1 MWKGV
6 DVSKW
11 NGKADW
17 KAAAGSG
24 IRFAMV
30 RAATGGRSGGCT
42 RDPLFE
48 YHVTQAAE
56 AGLRVGAYLY
66 SYAMSVE
73 AAVSE
78 AKALLELLEPLRGK
92 ITFPVA
98 FDCEETA
105 QTALGRRTLTAMA
118 NAFCKTVGD
127 AGYRTL
133 VYANPNWLKRYYD
146 AEALN
151 APVWLAQWAKTPTWT
166 GKYELWQYSD
176 SGSVPGFSG
185 NVDLNIAYTGYE
197 ERPGRA
203 EEAIERLS
211 QEGLIDSPG
220 YWKQVTGGEKQASAA
235 NVAALL
241 EKWAASLPGA

>member
-48 YHVTQAAE
+48 YHVTQAAA

-78 AKALLELLEPLRGK
+78 ARALLELLEPLRGK

-133 VYANPNWLKRYYD
+133 VYANPNWLKRYYNAD
-146 AEALN
+146 ALN

-176 SGSVPGFSG
+176 SG
-185 NVDLNIAYTGYE
+185 
-197 ERPGRA
+197 
-203 EEAIERLS
+203 
-211 QEGLIDSPG
+211 
-220 YWKQVTGGEKQASAA
+220 
-235 NVAALL
+235 
-241 EKWAASLPGA
+241 